1 MFGRWDPLKYYYIFR
16 DLLAGGIRLAVVY
29 NIIIFSGICLA
40 VGILCYPA
48 GWDNPEV
55 KGICGAEVGL
65 VQDLQFIGMSG
76 IGSVVQR

>member
-1 MFGRWDPLKYYYIFR
+1 LKYYNIFR
-16 DLLAGGIRLAVVY
+16 DLLAVGIHLAVGILC
-29 NIIIFSGICLA
+29 NSIISSGICLA

-65 VQDLQFIGMSG
+65 VQDLQFIGISG